1 MSIIQPNH
9 LQGKTTMTEVRFL
22 KGENKRFPNA
32 KQAAKNAGYP
42 DVFTYL
48 RSTGQVDCWCEE
60 LSDEEYNVQLLADQ
74 ARKQIA
80 QR

>member
-1 MSIIQPNH
+1 MVQ
-9 LQGKTTMTEVRFL
+9 VRFL

-48 RSTGQVDCWCEE
+48 RSTGQVDCCCEE
-60 LSDEEYNVQLLADQ
+60 ISDEEKNEQLLADQ
-74 ARKQIA
+74 ARRQIA
-80 QR
+80 RQVLRRLQ

>member
-1 MSIIQPNH
+1 
-9 LQGKTTMTEVRFL
+9 MTELRFL
-22 KGENKRFPNA
+22 KGENRRFLNA
-32 KQAAKNAGYP
+32 KSAANNAGYP
-42 DVFTYL
+42 DVATHL
-48 RSTGQVDCWCEE
+48 RFTGQVDCWCEE

>member
-1 MSIIQPNH
+1 
-9 LQGKTTMTEVRFL
+9 MTELRFL
-22 KGENKRFPNA
+22 KGENRRFLNA
-32 KQAAKNAGYP
+32 KSAANNAGYP
-42 DVFTYL
+42 DVATYL
-48 RSTGQVDCWCEE
+48 RFTGQVDCWCEE